1 MYSWGHNRNCCMLS
15 VFEDHVFIYML
26 HWNIRVFWKVF
37 FSINFSL
44 FERDNTSFWGV
55 FSLFFV
61 FSPSIH
67 NMESDS
73 SIFPL
78 YFSLFSFS
86 HYKLWSGSIFP
97 SLCSHVWSAVVDTE
111 LSYSEVLQIH
121 LLYFSPLGQDHT
133 AFNCWGFLRRQAICV
148 PVKVRRSK
156 NVRLASNREEL
167 WPEWVED
174 FPSKGNQG
182 RCKSRERKEEQE

>member
-15 VFEDHVFIYML
+15 VFENHVFIYML

-44 FERDNTSFWGV
+44 FERENTSFWGV
-55 FSLFFV
+55 FSLFFG

-67 NMESDS
+67 NMESGS

-86 HYKLWSGSIFP
+86 HYKLWSGSIFL
-97 SLCSHVWSAVVDTE
+97 LCAHMSDLLWLIQSCHTQKSFRSICCILALWGRITLLLVVGDFWE
-111 LSYSEVLQIH
+111 DKQYVCQSK
-121 LLYFSPLGQDHT
+121 LGGARMLD
-133 AFNCWGFLRRQAICV
+133 
-148 PVKVRRSK
+148 
-156 NVRLASNREEL
+156 
-167 WPEWVED
+167 
-174 FPSKGNQG
+174 
-182 RCKSRERKEEQE
+182 